1 MVKMSELFERRI
13 VACPYHRAQGYLAQI
28 VETKADSGAAGTLTL
43 SLAVPGGELAKD
55 VVVRFGRAV
64 DPMHFDQPWQIRWAP
79 TSGPYPDFEGELT
92 VRADETYAT
101 SQLELRGGYRPPGGA
116 LGEVFDW
123 AVGTRIARA
132 TAQAL
137 LERIGGGMEIRY
149 SEDEAAKTAG
159 AAE

>member
-1 MVKMSELFERRI
+1 MSELLERRI
-13 VACPYHRAQGYLAQI
+13 VACPYHLAQGYLAQS
-28 VETKADSGAAGTLTL
+28 VEARADSGETGTLTL
-43 SLAVPGGELAKD
+43 SLAVPGGELVKD

-64 DPMHFDQPWQIRWAP
+64 DPMHFDQPWQIHWKPQA
-79 TSGPYPDFEGELT
+79 GPYPDFEGELA

-101 SQLELRGGYRPPGGA
+101 SQLELRGAYRPPGGA

-137 LERIGGGMEIRY
+137 LERIGGGMEARY
-149 SEDEAAKTAG
+149 CKDEAAKAAG